1 MFGKTVT
8 LFSLLGFK
16 VQIDMSWLLL
26 AALVIW
32 SLAEGVF
39 PSMHEGLSTS
49 TYWLLGFV
57 GTLGFFLS
65 LILHELSHSI
75 VARRRG
81 MPIRGIT
88 LFIFG
93 GVAHMEDEPPSA
105 NTELLMAIAGPL
117 ASISI
122 AGVLYLGYLAG
133 RSAGFPEHFLD
144 VPYYLAFINVILAGF
159 NLLPAFP
166 LDGGRVFRALLWRWK
181 GNIRWATRIA
191 AALGSGFGLALVALG
206 VLWFFGGN
214 FLGGFW
220 WFLIGLFLRGA
231 ARASYQQLLTRQALE
246 GESVRRFM
254 VSDPKTVE
262 PELSIRD
269 LVEDYIYKYHHD
281 VFPVTQDSH
290 LLGCIGIKEAKQTPR
305 DEWDRHKVEEMLT
318 PCSDANTIDADTDAV
333 KALSIMSR
341 TGNSRLMVT
350 EGDRLVGIIA
360 LKDMLQLLSVKL
372 DLEDVK

>member
-8 LFSLLGFK
+8 LFTLLGFK
-16 VQIDMSWLLL
+16 VQVDLSWLLL

-39 PSMHEGLSTS
+39 PSLHPGLSTS
-49 TYWLLGFV
+49 TYWLLGFI
-57 GTLGFFLS
+57 GALGFFLS
-65 LILHELSHSI
+65 LILHELSHSL

-81 MPIRGIT
+81 LPIRGIT

-93 GVAHMEDEPPSA
+93 GVAHMEDEPSSA
-105 NTELLMAIAGPL
+105 NTELLMAAAGPIASVAIAGL
-117 ASISI
+117 MY
-122 AGVLYLGYLAG
+122 VGYLAG
-133 RSAGFPEHFLD
+133 RSAGLPEYILD

-166 LDGGRVFRALLWRWK
+166 LDGGRIFRALLWRWK
-181 GNIRWATRIA
+181 RNLRWATKVA
-191 AALGSGFGLALVALG
+191 ATLGAGFGLALVVLG
-206 VLWFFGGN
+206 VLWFFSGN
-214 FLGGFW
+214 FLAGFW

-254 VSDPKTVE
+254 VSEPKTVE
-262 PELSIRD
+262 PDLSIRS

-281 VFPVTQDSH
+281 VFPVTHDSR
-290 LLGCIGIKEAKQTPR
+290 LLGCVGIRQAKETPR
-305 DEWDRHKVEEMLT
+305 DAWDRHNVEEVLV
-318 PCSDANTIDADTDAV
+318 PCSDENTVDADTDAV
-333 KALSIMSR
+333 KALSVMSR
-341 TGNSRLMVT
+341 TGNSRLMVV
-350 EGDRLVGIIA
+350 EGGKLVGIVA
-360 LKDMLQLLSVKL
+360 LKDMLQLLSLKL